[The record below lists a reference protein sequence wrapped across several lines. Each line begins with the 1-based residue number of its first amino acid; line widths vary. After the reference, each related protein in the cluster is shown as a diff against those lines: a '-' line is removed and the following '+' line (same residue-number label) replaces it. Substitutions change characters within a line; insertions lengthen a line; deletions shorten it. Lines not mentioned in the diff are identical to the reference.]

1 MQVFRGG
8 RAVSRKYWIR
18 WLTILICYTV
28 FALVLLF
35 LFYLDGPDAMYKN
48 YGPPNRRFLDIVHNI
63 IKCTVVYYFLIFWIF
78 LPIVRLR
85 ELKTIFFKLLQ
96 LILFFALLTRYEYFI
111 VFQTKN
117 SAAQR
122 QHLTF
127 YDYMFWE
134 LGIGITISLI
144 SLLTAIVI
152 EVRAKAKRQ
161 RELEKSK
168 AMAEL
173 AAIKYQINPHFLFNC
188 LSFIYTKAVGKNDE
202 VANAVSLLSE
212 IMRYALGK
220 EEDQQGL
227 VLLSTEIDHMKNVI
241 QMNQMRFNDDLK
253 IRFLENI
260 DNLNVRIPPLVLIT
274 LVENAF
280 KHGDLSDKDHPLE
293 IKMEAVK
300 GKLCFFIRNKKKKG
314 LKELSSGIGLVNVRQ
329 RLQLIYGARHNFQV
343 REDQQFYVA
352 ELTLTYKNDQMH
364 NR

>member
-1 MQVFRGG
+1 
-8 RAVSRKYWIR
+8 
-18 WLTILICYTV
+18 
-28 FALVLLF
+28 
-35 LFYLDGPDAMYKN
+35 
-48 YGPPNRRFLDIVHNI
+48 
-63 IKCTVVYYFLIFWIF
+63 
-78 LPIVRLR
+78 
-85 ELKTIFFKLLQ
+85 
-96 LILFFALLTRYEYFI
+96 
-111 VFQTKN
+111 
-117 SAAQR
+117 
-122 QHLTF
+122 
-127 YDYMFWE
+127 MFWE

-293 IKMEAVK
+293 IKMEAVR